1 MKRAVSLL
9 LCAAAVLSLCACG
22 KENKET
28 DENTFRV
35 VTSFYPVYVAA
46 LNIMDGAENTSLTNL
61 TKPNLGCMHD
71 YALTTEDMKK
81 LTNADVFIVNGQGM
95 ETFIGNVS
103 LGIPGLVTLES
114 GEDIPVVIEEDEG
127 ETRNPHYWMNI
138 DNAIAQAEKI
148 EQMLSSQN
156 AENEGIYKENLETY
170 RNKLLKLKEEASS
183 RMAKYESRD
192 MVLFHESFDYFA
204 REFGLNVVSVISNH
218 DGSAP
223 SPQKLAETVEF
234 IKSKNIK
241 AVFTESQFDT
251 SVADTVAREA
261 GCEVYVLDTLTSGEI
276 DDAVKDAYIN
286 AVHKN
291 LDTLERAFG

>member
-1 MKRAVSLL
+1 ML

-276 DDAVKDAYIN
+276 DGAVKDAYIN

>member
-1 MKRAVSLL
+1 ML

>member
-1 MKRAVSLL
+1 ML

-61 TKPNLGCMHD
+61 TKPTLGCMHD